1 MICNFCGK
9 TLSDIDEDVLGEQQ
23 IVFPYGSKR
32 DGDRMRFVLCS
43 DCIDK
48 LNLLLAV
55 SMSQKL
61 FSSVRFCLLGKI
73 KPQKKLITNFYIT
86 GGTYGR

>member
-32 DGDRMRFVLCS
+32 DGDRMKYVLCS

-48 LNLLLAV
+48 LADEFI
-55 SMSQKL
+55 SRCKHEP
-61 FSSVRFCLLGKI
+61 KI
-73 KPQKKLITNFYIT
+73 ISIEQSIPAWEAKSTEESDY
-86 GGTYGR
+86 

>member
-48 LNLLLAV
+48 LADEFIARC
-55 SMSQKL
+55 KYEP
-61 FSSVRFCLLGKI
+61 KI
-73 KPQKKLITNFYIT
+73 IQF
-86 GGTYGR
+86 GTTLPSWENKTTEETDY

>member
-1 MICNFCGK
+1 MICNFCGE

-43 DCIDK
+43 DCLDK
-48 LNLLLAV
+48 LTDEFI
-55 SMSQKL
+55 SRCKHEPRIIP
-61 FSSVRFCLLGKI
+61 F
-73 KPQKKLITNFYIT
+73 
-86 GGTYGR
+86 GTTLPSWENKTTEEADY